1 MLSQAPAVQL
11 QLSRSS
17 SHGGLLL
24 GLGGF
29 NLLVFVMLA
38 LHEAD
43 PGCLAWLL
51 LLFCCIAVFGARAWW
66 RMPSGTLAWDGS
78 AWRWSAWP
86 QDETCQ
92 IQWTLALPACSVL
105 RLTAGR
111 GATQWLITGPAME
124 RQASWAA
131 FRRALIAHMERG
143 HGIAPAQVRAK

>member
-1 MLSQAPAVQL
+1 M
-11 QLSRSS
+11 
-17 SHGGLLL
+17 L

-38 LHEAD
+38 LHAAD
-43 PGCLAWLL
+43 MRYLVCLV
-51 LLFCCIAVFGARAWW
+51 LLFCCTAVFGARAWW
-66 RMPSGTLAWDGS
+66 HMPSGTLAWNGS
-78 AWRWSAWP
+78 AWRWSAWS

-105 RLTAGR
+105 RLTAGS
-111 GATQWLITGPAME
+111 GAVQWLITGPAME

-143 HGIAPAQVRAK
+143 HGIAPAQDRAK